1 MKDQGWTR
9 DIERLAK
16 KYMILLICL
25 GILALIFF
33 KLYVYFHCQH
43 HHLSILHSDLKSEH
57 VSARDTNT
65 SRMRRLRACQKVEPR
80 VWESVCDLVIDNI
93 K

>member
-1 MKDQGWTR
+1 MHYEEQLERFNRSRKPGALSAADQAQ
-9 DIERLAK
+9 L
-16 KYMILLICL
+16 
-25 GILALIFF
+25 
-33 KLYVYFHCQH
+33 
-43 HHLSILHSDLKSEH
+43 SDLKSEH